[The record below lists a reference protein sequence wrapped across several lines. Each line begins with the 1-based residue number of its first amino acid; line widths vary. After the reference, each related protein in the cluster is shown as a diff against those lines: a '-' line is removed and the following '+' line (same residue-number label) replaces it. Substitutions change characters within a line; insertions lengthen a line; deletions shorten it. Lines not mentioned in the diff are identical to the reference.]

1 MKISSK
7 IKEENNNL
15 TIFNNDEEENENIF
29 PIQAY
34 TSNSTRPFYL
44 QPKSQQA
51 STNTNGEQP
60 LIPSLLILSKS
71 IVQNRN
77 LSSFF
82 KNHISKRK
90 HHSDSD

>member
-7 IKEENNNL
+7 IEDENNNL

-34 TSNSTRPFYL
+34 ISNSTRCSYL

-51 STNTNGEQP
+51 LTNTNGEQP
-60 LIPSLLILSKS
+60 PIPSLSTLSKS
-71 IVQNRN
+71 IVQN
-77 LSSFF
+77 
-82 KNHISKRK
+82 
-90 HHSDSD
+90 